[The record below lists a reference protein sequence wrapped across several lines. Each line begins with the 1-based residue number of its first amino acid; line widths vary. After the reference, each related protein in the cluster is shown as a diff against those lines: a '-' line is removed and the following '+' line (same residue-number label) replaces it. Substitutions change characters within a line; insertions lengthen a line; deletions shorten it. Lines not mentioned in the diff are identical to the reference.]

1 MYDLVVTSDVIII
14 MYYNYIIYYE
24 VSSYGRVLDTIK
36 EAIIII
42 LEKVH
47 LLILVPPQK
56 HLARLLGSMIFSMQ

>member
-1 MYDLVVTSDVIII
+1 MYDLVVASDVIII
-14 MYYNYIIYYE
+14 MHYSYIIYYE

-42 LEKVH
+42 LEKVQ
-47 LLILVPPQK
+47 LLIFVLPQG

>member
-1 MYDLVVTSDVIII
+1 